1 MLFVRSVEK
10 KYMVGFDLGEES
22 GQMSCSM
29 QAGEPETFSMSEE
42 HEEYDIPT
50 ALCKVKGE
58 NLWSI
63 GNEAIRRAGDED
75 GELITELVD
84 LALYEP
90 RVMVD
95 GETYETWTLLSLFI
109 SRCLSLLFTKVP
121 RNQVGAVMFTSRRM
135 DQQMVA
141 ILEKVQER
149 LDLPFPVYFETH
161 EDSFY
166 HYMLMQDDAL
176 RRNGVLLCEM
186 DRNDRMNVSRLMF
199 NRRTSPVVAYVEK
212 GAYASLS
219 SDETARDMEFL
230 DILQRELAMR
240 HLDAAYLI
248 GDGFRGGWMKSS
260 VTYLLRGRRV
270 FQGNNLF
277 SKGAAYG
284 ALFKY
289 SPPQAAADYFFLGDT
304 RLKMNIGIYALNKEN
319 EKYISLLDAGINWY
333 EAESETDVILRGGNE
348 VVLVMTPL
356 QGGDRMDY
364 RIRLDELPVR
374 DDRMTRIRIRLSMP
388 AKEKLLAEITDL
400 GFGDIF
406 ASTKLRW
413 RKEIT
418 L

>member
-10 KYMVGFDLGEES
+10 KYMIGFDIDDDTA
-22 GQMSCSM
+22 QMSYSM
-29 QAGEPETFSMSEE
+29 QAAEPETFSLSGDGEE
-42 HEEYDIPT
+42 MDIPA
-50 ALCKVKGE
+50 ALCKKKGE
-58 NLWSI
+58 NIWYFGS
-63 GNEAIRRAGDED
+63 EAIHAAAEEG
-75 GELITELVD
+75 GELVLNLLD
-84 LALYEP
+84 NSLYETQI
-90 RVMVD
+90 MVD
-95 GETYETWTLLSLFI
+95 GETYEPWALLSLFV
-109 SRCLSLLFTKVP
+109 SKCLALLFEKIPKT
-121 RNQVGAVMFTSRRM
+121 QVGAMMFTSRRM
-135 DQQMVA
+135 DPEMVG

-149 LDLPFPVYFETH
+149 LLLPFPVFFEPH

-166 HYMLMQDDAL
+166 HYMLMQDDAF

-186 DRNDRMNVSRLMF
+186 DKNDRMNVSRLMF
-199 NRRTSPVVAYVEK
+199 NNRTEPIVAYIEK
-212 GAYASLS
+212 GAYSSLS
-219 SDETARDMEFL
+219 GDDTARDMEFL

-248 GDGFRGGWMKSS
+248 GDGFKGGWMKSS

-284 ALFKY
+284 ALFKCA
-289 SPPQAAADYFFLGDT
+289 SHDITAKYFFLGET
-304 RLKMNIGIYALNKEN
+304 RLKMNIGIYALNKES
-319 EKYISLLDAGINWY
+319 EKYISLLDAGTNWY
-333 EAESETDVILRGGNE
+333 EAESETDIILENGNE
-348 VVLVMTPL
+348 IIIAMIPL

-374 DDRMTRIRIRLSMP
+374 DDRLTRIRIRLTMP
-388 AKEKLLAEITDL
+388 AKDRLLAEITDL

-406 ASTKLRW
+406 ASTRLRW